1 MVALEA
7 EVQDFQPAVMTVT
20 KMTDPAGAGLQV
32 HWVLDLAEVLAT
44 EVRVLVVLASQVA
57 LEARM
62 TLVLPVQAAA
72 QPRPVPVWDWDLV
85 EALVLELEQ
94 A

>member
-1 MVALEA
+1 MALEA

-20 KMTDPAGAGLQV
+20 TMMDPLGVVLQV

-44 EVRVLVVLASQVA
+44 ELRVLVVLVSQAV

-62 TLVLPVQAAA
+62 ALVLPARAVAE
-72 QPRPVPVWDWDLV
+72 PRPVPVWDWGLV

>member
-1 MVALEA
+1 MALEA

-20 KMTDPAGAGLQV
+20 TMMDPPGVVLQV
-32 HWVLDLAEVLAT
+32 HWVLDLVDVLAT
-44 EVRVLVVLASQVA
+44 ELRVLVVLVSQAV
-57 LEARM
+57 LEALM
-62 TLVLPVQAAA
+62 ALVLLVLAVAE
-72 QPRPVPVWDWDLV
+72 PRPVPVWDWGLV

>member
-1 MVALEA
+1 
-7 EVQDFQPAVMTVT
+7 MTV
-20 KMTDPAGAGLQV
+20 PAGAGLQV
-32 HWVLDLAEVLAT
+32 DWVLDLTEALAT
-44 EVRVLVVLASQVA
+44 ELRVLVVLASQVA